1 MAVTEVE
8 RGVRPMHTHLARATI
23 TDCRW
28 FYELDLGR
36 SQAHRSEDVVLSSVI
51 HCPGVEPSVDESA
64 DLYSIVIL
72 LTGRLLCDEVDEG
85 LPIAVGRGI
94 VASPTRPM
102 RIRASADARLVV
114 IRIERPVLESELST
128 LLGHAV
134 PWPVVFEPAIDVRT
148 GLPNG
153 WYRMALSYLHHS
165 SRPERVR
172 DIPDAIQAMQKSLI
186 IGLLR
191 VQRHNY
197 AAVLDRGQARRQ
209 FQAVRS
215 AVDRMNRRPHSVR
228 SIGEL
233 ARDSGTSVRSLQDG
247 FRRFLG
253 VTPSEY
259 LRRIRSE

>member
-1 MAVTEVE
+1 MTDVE
-8 RGVRPMHTHLARATI
+8 RGVRPTHPHLVRATT
-23 TDCRW
+23 TDGRW
-28 FYELDLGR
+28 FHELDLGR
-36 SQAHRSEDVVLSSVI
+36 SQAHRSEDIVLSSVI
-51 HCPGVEPSVDESA
+51 RCPGVEPGVDESA
-64 DLYSIVIL
+64 DLYSILIV
-72 LTGRLLCDEVDEG
+72 LTGRLVCDEVDEG

-94 VASPTRPM
+94 VASPTRPI
-102 RIRASADARLVV
+102 RIHASAEVRLVA
-114 IRIERPVLESELST
+114 IRIEQPVLESEVSG

-134 PWPVVFEPAIDVRT
+134 PWPVVFEPAIDVTT
-148 GLPNG
+148 GLPKV

-172 DIPDAIQAMQKSLI
+172 DIPGAIQAMQKPLI

-191 VQRHNY
+191 AQRHNY
-197 AAVLDRGQARRQ
+197 VAVLDRGQARRQ

-215 AVDRMNRRPHSVR
+215 AVDRMSRRPHSVS

-233 ARDSGTSVRSLQDG
+233 ARDSGTSVRSLQEG
-247 FRRFLG
+247 FHRFLG